1 MEKKVSIRDI
11 AKLHVSQQLERK
23 KAILLNLELDTC
35 MRAGKEWIPIT
46 GIFTWED
53 RKRYEMDQK
62 IMLPN
67 GTFTKQF
74 SLPNYFRG
82 ENAYVTRGRHI
93 QEQDMLTEMEQIP
106 GVEPEYYGDGSEWL
120 AFTSNF
126 DQALLHACCKWD
138 KDAREWRPL
147 TEDEIHKPEKEGDAD
162 YRYGVIYMAK
172 ADDERFSGK
181 AECSPACHVMTPAG
195 ILAERGQ
202 RQYTFAMRMQKEDT
216 LQEDACFDR
225 LIFEHT
231 EDFCRDV
238 CELMTGLKKF

>member
-1 MEKKVSIRDI
+1 
-11 AKLHVSQQLERK
+11 
-23 KAILLNLELDTC
+23 
-35 MRAGKEWIPIT
+35 
-46 GIFTWED
+46 
-53 RKRYEMDQK
+53 
-62 IMLPN
+62 ML
-67 GTFTKQF
+67 
-74 SLPNYFRG
+74 
-82 ENAYVTRGRHI
+82 A
-93 QEQDMLTEMEQIP
+93 EQIP
-106 GVEPEYYGDGSEWL
+106 GVELEYYGDGSEWL
-120 AFTSNF
+120 TFTSNF

-138 KDAREWRPL
+138 EDSGEWYPL

-181 AECSPACHVMTPAG
+181 AACSPACHVMTPAG
-195 ILAERGQ
+195 SLAERGQ

-216 LQEDACFDR
+216 LQEDECFDR

>member
-1 MEKKVSIRDI
+1 
-11 AKLHVSQQLERK
+11 
-23 KAILLNLELDTC
+23 
-35 MRAGKEWIPIT
+35 
-46 GIFTWED
+46 
-53 RKRYEMDQK
+53 
-62 IMLPN
+62 ML
-67 GTFTKQF
+67 
-74 SLPNYFRG
+74 
-82 ENAYVTRGRHI
+82 A
-93 QEQDMLTEMEQIP
+93 EQIP

-120 AFTSNF
+120 TFTSNF

-138 KDAREWRPL
+138 EDSGEWYPL

-181 AECSPACHVMTPAG
+181 AACSPACHVMTPAG
-195 ILAERGQ
+195 SLAERGQ

-216 LQEDACFDR
+216 LQEDECFDR

>member
-35 MRAGKEWIPIT
+35 MRAGKEWTPIP

-162 YRYGVIYMAK
+162 YRYGVIYMA
-172 ADDERFSGK
+172 
-181 AECSPACHVMTPAG
+181 
-195 ILAERGQ
+195 
-202 RQYTFAMRMQKEDT
+202 
-216 LQEDACFDR
+216 
-225 LIFEHT
+225 
-231 EDFCRDV
+231 
-238 CELMTGLKKF
+238 